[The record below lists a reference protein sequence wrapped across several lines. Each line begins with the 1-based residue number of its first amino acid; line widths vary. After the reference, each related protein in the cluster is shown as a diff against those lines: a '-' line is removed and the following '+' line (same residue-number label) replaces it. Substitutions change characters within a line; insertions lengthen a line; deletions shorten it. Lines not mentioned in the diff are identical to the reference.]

1 VVRHKDKRF
10 GIWINTEST
19 KIEAA
24 PSFYAVATSAP
35 WDEVITKSQDVAYQ
49 VSVARAIQARR
60 TTHAD
65 AEQERFTQAVIRIRT
80 DENLYQL
87 LENKVTIDEQTL
99 FRTSIE
105 MPANLTEGS
114 YDTRILLTRNGAVI
128 STLNTEIDVRKVG
141 LERFLFSLSR
151 EQPLI
156 YGLLS
161 LAIAIF
167 AGWGASGLF
176 SALRRS

>member
-1 VVRHKDKRF
+1 M
-10 GIWINTEST
+10 
-19 KIEAA
+19 
-24 PSFYAVATSAP
+24 
-35 WDEVITKSQDVAYQ
+35 
-49 VSVARAIQARR
+49 ARAIKARQ
-60 TTHAD
+60 TAPAD
-65 AEQERFTQAVIRIRT
+65 AKQERFTEAVIRIRS

-87 LENKVTIDEQTL
+87 LENEVTVDQQTL

-105 MPANLTEGS
+105 MPSNLTEGH
-114 YDTRILLTRNGAVI
+114 YDTRILLTRNGVVI
-128 STLNTEIDVRKVG
+128 TTLNKEIDGRKGG

-151 EQPLI
+151 EQPLV